1 MKVVFLDRDGI
12 INVERGE
19 YTFKIEDL
27 KIVPDLLESALLF
40 YNAGYKFIIISNQ
53 GGISKGIYSKKE
65 VLQIDN
71 ILRKTFVEK
80 GMEILDSFYCP
91 HYDGIEN
98 CLCRKP
104 KSLMLEKALAKYDIQ
119 NEDTLFIGDSERDR
133 KAGESL
139 SIKSYLV
146 KANSSIL
153 KLSNLLLNE

>member
-12 INVERGE
+12 INIERGE
-19 YTFKIEDL
+19 YTYKISDL
-27 KIVPDLLESALLF
+27 EIVPDLLQAASLF
-40 YNAGYKFIIISNQ
+40 YKAGYKFIIISNQ

-71 ILRKTFVEK
+71 IIRKTFVEK
-80 GMEILDSFYCP
+80 GMDILDSFYCP

-104 KSLMLEKALAKYDIQ
+104 KTLMIEKALAKHDIQ
-119 NEDTLFIGDSERDR
+119 IKDTLFIGDSERDK

-153 KLSNLLLNE
+153 KLSNTLLNE